1 MKNLQETPTNDI
13 ENLEKPAASVDAILN
28 EVVSDVVLPSAVAD
42 MPQENIAG
50 AAGGEGV
57 TGRSPESSAAPAM
70 FSGLP
75 KNENINIKPET
86 RGRKKKPRDANG
98 KIIQDEP
105 KVKPAVEGLG
115 KTVNHEQAA
124 IDPAAEVAV
133 MMVNVSGM
141 MLAGEEG
148 RMKQEEA
155 MLAKGGFV
163 AYFKA
168 KGVSNVPPWVVL
180 AGALAPYYMRVFN
193 EKPAR
198 SKIKTLAEKAYF
210 GFSRLFG
217 RVKDAR
223 FNSRDNNVR
232 QNDTGEKA
240 GKESK

>member
-1 MKNLQETPTNDI
+1 MKNLQETPTDDI
-13 ENLEKPAASVDAILN
+13 DNLSKPAASVDAILD
-28 EVVSDVVLPSAVAD
+28 EVVSDVTLPSAVAD

-50 AAGGEGV
+50 VAGSNGV
-57 TGRSPESSAAPAM
+57 TGRSPELPATPAM
-70 FSGLP
+70 FSQLP
-75 KNENINIKPET
+75 NNNINVKPET

-98 KIIQDEP
+98 KIIQDGEAKP
-105 KVKPAVEGLG
+105 KPAVEGLG
-115 KTVNHEQAA
+115 KTVHHETAA

-133 MMVNVSGM
+133 MMVNVSGQ
-141 MLAGEEG
+141 MLAGAEG
-148 RMKQEEA
+148 KMTQDEA

-210 GFSRLFG
+210 GFSRIFG

-232 QNDTGEKA
+232 QNDTSEKA
-240 GKESK
+240 SEKSK